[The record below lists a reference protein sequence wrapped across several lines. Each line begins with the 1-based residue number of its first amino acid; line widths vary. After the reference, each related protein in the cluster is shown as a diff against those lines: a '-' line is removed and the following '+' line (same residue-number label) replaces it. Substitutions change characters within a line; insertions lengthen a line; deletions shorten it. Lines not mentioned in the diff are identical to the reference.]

1 MKPQTIKLKRLS
13 ADISPQLKDPFGR
26 EFIYRAYIKDE
37 VFTGDSPTDALM
49 KAANWIE
56 INKQEQNK

>member
-37 VFTGDSPTDALM
+37 TFTGDTPGEALA
-49 KAANWIE
+49 KTAKWIE
-56 INKQEQNK
+56 QSMEK